1 MLEKIRDKFWELPL
15 TDLNK
20 VEWEFLCDHCGRCCL
35 KKLQDEDSGKVHWT
49 RIVCR
54 YYQEDSTQEDS
65 AAEAEGGCGCYGQR
79 HKKVPDCLDVRQMSI
94 EDSHWMPDTCAYRL
108 RMENKPL
115 PEWHP
120 LLSGDRTAMRD
131 AQISIS
137 GKALSEE
144 HVHPLGY
151 QEHIIR
157 WVNTD

>member
-1 MLEKIRDKFWELPL
+1 MSEKVRDTFWELPL
-15 TDLNK
+15 ADLNK
-20 VEWEFLCDHCGRCCL
+20 VEWELLCDHCGRCCL
-35 KKLQDEDSGKVHWT
+35 KKLQDEDSGKLYWT

-54 YYQEDSTQEDS
+54 YYQEDSATEG
-65 AAEAEGGCGCYGQR
+65 EGGCGCYEKR
-79 HKKVPDCLDVRQMSI
+79 RKKVPDCLDVRRMNL
-94 EDSHWMPDTCAYRL
+94 EDSHWMPHTCAYRR
-108 RMENKPL
+108 RMENKSL

-120 LLSGDRTAMRD
+120 LLNGNRTAMRD
-131 AQISIS
+131 AQITIA